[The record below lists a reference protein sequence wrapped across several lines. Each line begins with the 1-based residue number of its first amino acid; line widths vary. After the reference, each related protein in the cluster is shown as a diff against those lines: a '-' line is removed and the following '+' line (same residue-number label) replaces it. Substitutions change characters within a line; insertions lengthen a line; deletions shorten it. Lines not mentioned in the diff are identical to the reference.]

1 MNRFVEL
8 LTLMLLATLLAACS
22 PSAPEAPR
30 RGAQAVKVLVA
41 PIELSKERMRVEAVG
56 TAQALQSI
64 ALFPAVAGEVVN
76 VAFRAG
82 EFVPA
87 GAVLVELDHR
97 DEALAVE
104 LAEVRQREADS
115 VYQRYLRSAK
125 TGATLPTT
133 LEAALATLEAA
144 RIDLG
149 RARLALEDRTIKA
162 PFAGFVGITEIDV
175 GDRVRPDTVI
185 ATLDDR
191 SGLLV
196 SFELPELLVGRVQ
209 RGDEVLINTW
219 DMRST
224 AAQGEII
231 QLGSRINP
239 ETRTFVVR
247 ARVDNSDDQLRPGM
261 SFRVKLDLEGLPY
274 PVMSEIALQWGA
286 EGAFVWAVEDGKA
299 VQVPVSIIQRQQG
312 QVLVKSGKSGMLE
325 PGRLVVVEGLQR
337 LRPGI
342 AVAPDTA
349 IAQDRIKPEA
359 NTEQRKQ
366 G

>member
-1 MNRFVEL
+1 MHRLVIL
-8 LTLMLLATLLAACS
+8 LPLLLSVACA
-22 PSAPEAPR
+22 PSAPQAQRP
-30 RGAQAVKVLVA
+30 ASQAVKVLVA
-41 PIELSKERMRVEAVG
+41 PIELSRERMQVEAVG
-56 TAQALQSI
+56 TSQALQSI
-64 ALFPAVAGEVVN
+64 TLYSAVAGEVVK
-76 VAFRAG
+76 VAFHAG

-104 LAEVRQREADS
+104 LATVRLREADS
-115 VYQRYLRSAK
+115 LYERYQRSAG

-133 LEAALATLEAA
+133 LEAALTALETA

-149 RARLALEDRTIKA
+149 RARLALEDRTIQA
-162 PFAGFVGITEIDV
+162 PFAGYVGITEIDT

-209 RGDEVLINTW
+209 KGDTVLINTW
-219 DMRST
+219 NMQST
-224 AAQGEII
+224 AVAGKII
-231 QLGSRINP
+231 ELGARVDP
-239 ETRTFVVR
+239 LTRTFVVR
-247 ARVDNSDDQLRPGM
+247 AQVDNSQDQLRPGM

-312 QVLVKSGKSGMLE
+312 QVLVESGKSGMLA
-325 PGRLVVVEGLQR
+325 PGQLVVVEGLQR

-342 AVAPDTA
+342 AVAPDRA
-349 IAQDRIKPEA
+349 IARDGVKPA
-359 NTEQRKQ
+359 ADTEQLKQ